1 MTIFHVSFHIQKPI
15 KEMLNKMG
23 NNTEEYAMHVVHS
36 VFLWIYGTKFKINDD
51 HYKKEIIYALENKK
65 KCVATFKKHSA

>member
-1 MTIFHVSFHIQKPI
+1 
-15 KEMLNKMG
+15 MG